1 MVELIDAPIALNLEA
16 KPDVRNQLEIR
27 SDDQGKG
34 DGNGQESNQ
43 VLSDKG
49 DYTQWRLPD
58 ARKIRLRIGGII
70 GNLDFSP
77 DSTQLAI
84 PSSVGIW
91 IYDRQTSE
99 ELNQLKE
106 NRGLPHS
113 ISFSPDGKTLA
124 SGGRTMVLWDVPT
137 GMQKAVLATE
147 LNYAG
152 VTNFSFSADGRF
164 LASSH
169 RDGTVR
175 LFDVVTAQQKTT
187 FTGHTG
193 EVYSISFSPDGKT
206 LASACGT
213 ELWLWDV
220 TTRKYK
226 PIYIDLEV
234 YNFEPDGSK
243 IYEDPVVFNLSFS
256 PDGKT
261 LATAHRDTTVRL
273 WDVET
278 RTAKTIFK
286 GHTDPVISV
295 CFAPDGK
302 TLVSGSWD
310 KTVRLWNVVTGQHK
324 ATLEGHNEII
334 KGVAFSPDGKTIA
347 SGSVDGTI
355 FLWNLTFSN
364 NTIDDAN

>member
-1 MVELIDAPIALNLEA
+1 
-16 KPDVRNQLEIR
+16 
-27 SDDQGKG
+27 
-34 DGNGQESNQ
+34 
-43 VLSDKG
+43 
-49 DYTQWRLPD
+49 
-58 ARKIRLRIGGII
+58 
-70 GNLDFSP
+70 
-77 DSTQLAI
+77 
-84 PSSVGIW
+84 
-91 IYDRQTSE
+91 
-99 ELNQLKE
+99 
-106 NRGLPHS
+106 
-113 ISFSPDGKTLA
+113 
-124 SGGRTMVLWDVPT
+124 MVLWDVPT

-261 LATAHRDTTVRL
+261 LATAQRYY
-273 WDVET
+273 
-278 RTAKTIFK
+278 
-286 GHTDPVISV
+286 
-295 CFAPDGK
+295 
-302 TLVSGSWD
+302 
-310 KTVRLWNVVTGQHK
+310 
-324 ATLEGHNEII
+324 
-334 KGVAFSPDGKTIA
+334 
-347 SGSVDGTI
+347 GSVMGCRNKNSKNYTQRTYG
-355 FLWNLTFSN
+355 FCHECLFRSRWQ
-364 NTIDDAN
+364 NTRKWKLG